1 VAELTFFEMLRLGGV
16 PTYISFILGILII
29 ILIVLGYAAVAPYAR
44 RRPHAP
50 LVKTWAW
57 AIMVCGL
64 ICAFNG
70 GVGTITG
77 MVNVYRAAAAAGTDA
92 GAVMAQGVFEVLF
105 NVAFGFTF
113 AWLAIFGFATMRL
126 VAARENKE

>member
-1 VAELTFFEMLRLGGV
+1 MPELTLFEMLRLGGV
-16 PTYISFILGILII
+16 PSYLSFILGIFIVV
-29 ILIVLGYAAVAPYAR
+29 LIVLGYVAVAPYAR

-57 AIMVCGL
+57 AIMACGL
-64 ICAFNG
+64 VCAFNG

-77 MVNVYRAAAAAGTDA
+77 LANVYRAAAAAGADA

-105 NVAFGFTF
+105 NVAFGFMF
-113 AWLAIFGFATMRL
+113 AFLAIFGFATMRL
-126 VAARENKE
+126 VAALENRG